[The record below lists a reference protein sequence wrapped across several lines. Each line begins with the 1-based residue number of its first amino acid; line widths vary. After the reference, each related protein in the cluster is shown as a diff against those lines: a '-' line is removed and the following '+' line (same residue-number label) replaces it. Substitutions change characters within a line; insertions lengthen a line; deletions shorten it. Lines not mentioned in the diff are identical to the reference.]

1 MCGWFLVIL
10 LGSVAMHWRVVL
22 CTLIAINFTL
32 NLRAPII
39 YIILC
44 NNNEN
49 HKKEEINTVNIH
61 SFLQVHPFNHKA
73 RFKSTSKWRA
83 EMILQNPS
91 LIRYKLP
98 SYTYIILAQRLI
110 SFKVPCIY
118 VYPEGNIGTYICVE
132 LSHDQGTSAL
142 ICI

>member
-44 NNNEN
+44 NNNDN
-49 HKKEEINTVNIH
+49 HKMEEINTVNIH

-73 RFKSTSKWRA
+73 RFKSTLKWRA

-91 LIRYKLP
+91 LIRSKLP
-98 SYTYIILAQRLI
+98 SYTYIILVYTKADFIHGSLYIRI
-110 SFKVPCIY
+110 SRRQYWHIY
-118 VYPEGNIGTYICVE
+118 MC
-132 LSHDQGTSAL
+132 
-142 ICI
+142 